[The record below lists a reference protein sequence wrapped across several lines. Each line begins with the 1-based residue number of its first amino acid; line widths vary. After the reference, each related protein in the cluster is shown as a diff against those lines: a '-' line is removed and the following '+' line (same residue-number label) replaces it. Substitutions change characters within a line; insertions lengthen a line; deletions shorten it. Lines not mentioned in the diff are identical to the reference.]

1 MPVFLHIKRLVPQAG
16 VVERA
21 LLLITHH
28 LIRLVQSLKN
38 LGVSPLVGVV
48 DETELTEGAAD
59 DGGFGVLGEREGGRE
74 GGRGGLGEDGRS

>member
-1 MPVFLHIKRLVPQAG
+1 
-16 VVERA
+16 
-21 LLLITHH
+21 
-28 LIRLVQSLKN
+28 LKN